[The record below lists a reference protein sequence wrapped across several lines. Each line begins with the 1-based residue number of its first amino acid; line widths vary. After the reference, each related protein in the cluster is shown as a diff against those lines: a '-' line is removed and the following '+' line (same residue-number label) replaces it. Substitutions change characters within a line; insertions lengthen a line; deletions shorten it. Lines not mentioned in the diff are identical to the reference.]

1 MQEHP
6 FAHGDAAHADMIS
19 LLGLDPAQP
28 LYDLNLAGV
37 QGVSPPQVL
46 AQPTS
51 TPAIILPD
59 FGTQDYDIPL
69 MKPYD
74 LTGPGITYMPE
85 FAADPALPDLDEYT
99 HPYGLDLS
107 MQGMDADP
115 QLASDVPTPSEITS
129 SLYPGLGFS
138 TLNVQHNVTDVDP
151 LVPDLQYPDLTQQ
164 VQMPTDERPGDLDP
178 SALDVMHATLSY
190 QQASDT
196 TYPETWMDAR
206 GMNTTH
212 SRHLSLLND
221 GLDR

>member
-6 FAHGDAAHADMIS
+6 FAHGDSADTLS
-19 LLGLDPAQP
+19 LLGLDPNQP
-28 LYDLNLAGV
+28 LYDLNLAGA
-37 QGVSPPQVL
+37 QGVPSPQML
-46 AQPTS
+46 AQPNS
-51 TPAIILPD
+51 TPTILLPD
-59 FGTQDYDIPL
+59 FGTQSYDIPS

-85 FAADPALPDLDEYT
+85 FAADPALPDLEEYA

-107 MQGMDADP
+107 MQAADP
-115 QLASDVPTPSEITS
+115 QLVSDVPTPAEITS

-138 TLNVQHNVTDVDP
+138 TLNVQHKVTDVDP

-164 VQMPTDERPGDLDP
+164 TQMPVDERPGDLDP

-190 QQASDT
+190 QQASDS
-196 TYPETWMDAR
+196 TYPEAWMDSR
-206 GMNTTH
+206 GMNTTR

>member
-6 FAHGDAAHADMIS
+6 IDSDALS

-37 QGVSPPQVL
+37 QGVPSPQML

-51 TPAIILPD
+51 VPAILLPD
-59 FGTQDYDIPL
+59 FGTQDYDVPA

-74 LTGPGITYMPE
+74 LTSPGITYMPE
-85 FAADPALPDLDEYT
+85 FAADPALPDLNAYA
-99 HPYGLDLS
+99 HPYALDMS
-107 MQGMDADP
+107 MQGMNADP
-115 QLASDVPTPSEITS
+115 QLAHDVPTQAEVTD

-138 TLNVQHNVTDVDP
+138 TLLVQHTLPGIDP
-151 LVPDLQYPDLTQQ
+151 LIPDLQFPELTQQ
-164 VQMPTDERPGDLDP
+164 THMPADERPGDLDS

-196 TYPETWMDAR
+196 SYPEAWMDSR
-206 GMNTTH
+206 DINTTR

-221 GLDR
+221 GLEQ

>member
-6 FAHGDAAHADMIS
+6 FVSAEPLS
-19 LLGLDPAQP
+19 SLGLDPSQP
-28 LYDLNLAGV
+28 FYDLNLAGV
-37 QGVSPPQVL
+37 QGVPSPQML

-51 TPAIILPD
+51 APTILLPD
-59 FGTQDYDIPL
+59 FGTQNYDVPP

-85 FAADPALPDLDEYT
+85 FAADPALPDLTEYA
-99 HPYGLDLS
+99 HPYELNLS
-107 MQGMDADP
+107 MQDMDSDP
-115 QLASDVPTPSEITS
+115 QLAHDMPTSSEIAS

-138 TLNVQHNVTDVDP
+138 SLNVQHNVTDVDP

-164 VQMPTDERPGDLDP
+164 TQMPADERPGDLDS

-196 TYPETWMDAR
+196 SYPEAWMDQHGINTAR
-206 GMNTTH
+206 

>member
-6 FAHGDAAHADMIS
+6 FAHGDATHADAIS
-19 LLGLDPAQP
+19 LLGLDPARP

-37 QGVSPPQVL
+37 QGVPSPQILV
-46 AQPTS
+46 QPNS
-51 TPAIILPD
+51 TPTILLPD
-59 FGTQDYDIPL
+59 FGTQNYDIPP

-99 HPYGLDLS
+99 HPYGLDQS
-107 MQGMDADP
+107 MQSVDP
-115 QLASDVPTPSEITS
+115 QLAADVPTSSEITS

-151 LVPDLQYPDLTQQ
+151 LVPDLQYPDLAQQ
-164 VQMPTDERPGDLDP
+164 TQMPADERPGDLDP
-178 SALDVMHATLSY
+178 SALDVMHATSSY

-196 TYPETWMDAR
+196 TYPEAWMDSR
-206 GMNTTH
+206 GMNTTR

-221 GLDR
+221 GLDK

>member
-6 FAHGDAAHADMIS
+6 FAHSDAAHADTIS
-19 LLGLDPAQP
+19 HLGLDPAQP

-37 QGVSPPQVL
+37 QGVPSPQML
-46 AQPTS
+46 AQPNSVPTLH
-51 TPAIILPD
+51 LPD
-59 FGTQDYDIPL
+59 FGTQDYDIPP

-74 LTGPGITYMPE
+74 LTGPGITYMPG
-85 FAADPALPDLDEYT
+85 FAVDPAFPDLEEYT
-99 HPYGLDLS
+99 HPYGLDVS
-107 MQGMDADP
+107 KQGMDTDP
-115 QLASDVPTPSEITS
+115 QLASDVPTSSEITS

-138 TLNVQHNVTDVDP
+138 TLNVQHNVTDIDP

-164 VQMPTDERPGDLDP
+164 VQMPADERPGDLDP

-196 TYPETWMDAR
+196 TYPEAWMNSR
-206 GMNTTH
+206 GMNTTR
-212 SRHLSLLND
+212 SRHLSLVDD